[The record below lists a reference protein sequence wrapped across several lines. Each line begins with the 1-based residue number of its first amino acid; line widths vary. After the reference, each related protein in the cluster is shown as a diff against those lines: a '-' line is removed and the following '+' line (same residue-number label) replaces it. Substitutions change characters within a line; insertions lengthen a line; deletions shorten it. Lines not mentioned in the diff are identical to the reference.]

1 MPSLKLTALENS
13 RCVIR
18 KEQNLLFKKEDKNK
32 KHNNKN
38 IYHSVQEFFSQGK
51 RKSRDIVSNSEHI
64 SLPSINVI
72 LWDWWVK

>member
-1 MPSLKLTALENS
+1 MLNNRFLMPSLKLTALENS

-38 IYHSVQEFFSQGK
+38 IYHSVQECCFKMGNTPPK
-51 RKSRDIVSNSEHI
+51 
-64 SLPSINVI
+64 
-72 LWDWWVK
+72 